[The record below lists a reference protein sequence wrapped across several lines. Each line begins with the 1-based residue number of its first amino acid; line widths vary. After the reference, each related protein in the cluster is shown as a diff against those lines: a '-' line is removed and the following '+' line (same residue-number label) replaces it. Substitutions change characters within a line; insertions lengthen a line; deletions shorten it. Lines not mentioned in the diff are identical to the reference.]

1 MIVEFFIIA
10 AFLGLI
16 PAAIAKSK
24 GRSFGAWWLYG
35 CLLFIVAIIHVLLI
49 SGNARDIEERQITE
63 NDMRRCPYC
72 AELVKK
78 EAIKCKHCGS
88 DLNKI
93 QSLPSESLIPSSYY
107 TIEDGVLELNRGAV
121 ADLACRIFSSANG
134 LEGDELIKK
143 HDNQIQAIAKGL
155 PPQVRVEFLKYYT
168 EIIRGC

>member
-88 DLNKI
+88 DLLKTK
-93 QSLPSESLIPSSYY
+93 SLPSELLIASRYY
-107 TIEDGVLELNRGAV
+107 TVEDGIPELNRGAV
-121 ADLACRIFSSANG
+121 ADLACGIFSCANG

-143 HDNQIQAIAKGL
+143 HDNQIKSIAKGL
-155 PPQVRVEFLKYYT
+155 PPQVKVEFLRYYT
-168 EIIRGC
+168 DIISGS